1 MAGCANLLRA
11 FSMILATNVMPR
23 RGLRLTSGEETM
35 RTAQAVLA
43 LFLAGTAI
51 GGAADTTTNRK
62 SSPTRSPVTEAMTGC
77 LDQRGEAYYLA
88 GPDLKA
94 EAQLKG
100 KSFSDDNFAQYIGH
114 LVTVT

>member
-1 MAGCANLLRA
+1 
-11 FSMILATNVMPR
+11 
-23 RGLRLTSGEETM
+23 M

-43 LFLAGTAI
+43 LFLAATAI
-51 GGAADTTTNRK
+51 GGAADTTKNRK
-62 SSPTRSPVTEAMTGC
+62 PSQTQSANAESMTGC

-100 KSFSDDNFAQYIGH
+100 KSFSDDNFARYIGH
-114 LVTVT
+114 LVTVTGSVDRTFADKPVVSVLKIENVKDTCR

>member
-1 MAGCANLLRA
+1 
-11 FSMILATNVMPR
+11 
-23 RGLRLTSGEETM
+23 M

-77 LDQRGEAYYLA
+77 LDQRGEAYYIA

-94 EAQLKG
+94 EAKLKG

-114 LVTVT
+114 LVTVTGSVDRSSGDKPVVSVVKIENVKDSCR